1 MTSKPTDGNEYEVRG
16 SHVRKAPSNT
26 PSQSDQSQG
35 SALAGGTPAPA
46 ANTFDLGDEVLIRKK
61 RRTHA
66 KRNRRLKI
74 AACVVIALAVVVGG
88 AAFAV
93 YSMMKAGED
102 ALHEAS
108 KAEDIQ
114 TQEEAETYD
123 QGRTV
128 TYNGHTYKLN
138 ENMVSVVVIGYDRE
152 DPAEEGEAAG
162 QADAVMVLAMDT
174 ETGKITGIGVPRDS
188 MVSVEEWAGDAYA
201 GQSTMQLCLAF
212 AYGDGAEKSCQ
223 NVTTAVSRV
232 LYNMPMS
239 YYFAIDL
246 SGVGPLNDAI
256 GGVGLTPL
264 QTIPSTDIVEGQQT
278 ILWGSDALRYVRWRD
293 TSVFTSAL
301 DRQARQV
308 QYVKAFF
315 AKAMAQAQGNVGM
328 FVDLYNTASEYSMTN
343 LGLNEYSYLA
353 STVLGTGVGELDIT
367 TLAGED
373 QMGTK
378 YVEYILDTE
387 SVYQTVLDAY
397 YTQID

>member
-1 MTSKPTDGNEYEVRG
+1 MTSKPTDENENEVRG
-16 SHVRKAPSNT
+16 SHARKALMNAPVQNEQGRSSAFEGNASASAPS
-26 PSQSDQSQG
+26 S
-35 SALAGGTPAPA
+35 
-46 ANTFDLGDEVLIRKK
+46 FDLGGEALIRKK

-74 AACVVIALAVVVGG
+74 AACVIVALAVVIGG

-93 YSMMKAGED
+93 HSMMKAGEES
-102 ALHEAS
+102 LHEAT

-114 TQEEAETYD
+114 AQEEAETYD

-138 ENMVSVVVIGYDRE
+138 ENMVSVVIIGYDRE
-152 DPAEEGEAAG
+152 SPAEEGEAAG

-212 AYGDGAEKSCQ
+212 AYGDGAEQSCR
-223 NVTTAVSRV
+223 NVTTAVSRA
-232 LYNMPMS
+232 LYSMPMS

-264 QTIPSTDIVEGQQT
+264 QTIPNTDIVEGQQT
-278 ILWGSDALRYVRWRD
+278 ILWGNEALRYVRWRNTD
-293 TSVFTSAL
+293 VFTSAL

-328 FVDLYNTASEYSMTN
+328 FIDLYNTASEYSMTN

-353 STVLGTGVGELDIT
+353 STVLGTGVSDLEIT

-373 QMGTK
+373 QMGTR

-387 SVYQTVLDAY
+387 SVYQTVLDVY

>member
-1 MTSKPTDGNEYEVRG
+1 MTNQPTNENKPRG
-16 SHVRKAPSNT
+16 SHARSAAPESSVPASDFATEQKKT
-26 PSQSDQSQG
+26 PDG
-35 SALAGGTPAPA
+35 S
-46 ANTFDLGDEVLIRKK
+46 FDLGGEVLIRKK

-74 AACVVIALAVVVGG
+74 AACVVVALAVVMGG

-93 YSMMKAGED
+93 HSMLKAGEE

-108 KAEDIQ
+108 QAEDIQ
-114 TQEEAETYD
+114 TQDTAETYD
-123 QGRTV
+123 QGHTV

-152 DPAEEGEAAG
+152 TPAEGNEAAG

-174 ETGKITGIGVPRDS
+174 ETGKISGIGVPRDS
-188 MVSVEEWAGDAYA
+188 MVDTELWAGSVYA
-201 GQSTMQLCLAF
+201 GQSKMQLCLAF
-212 AYGDGAEKSCQ
+212 AYGDGGEKSCQ
-223 NVTTAVSRV
+223 NVTTAVSRA
-232 LYNMPMS
+232 LYNMPMT

-264 QTIPSTDIVEGQQT
+264 QTIPDTDIVEGQQT
-278 ILWGSDALRYVRWRD
+278 ILRGDEALRYVRWRD
-293 TSVFTSAL
+293 TSVFTSSL

-315 AKAMAQAQGNVGM
+315 AKAVAQAQGNVGM
-328 FVDLYNTASEYSMTN
+328 FVDLYNTASEYSITN

-353 STVLGTGVGELDIT
+353 SSVLGTGVSDLSVT
-367 TLAGED
+367 TLGGED
-373 QMGTK
+373 QMGDV

-387 SVYQTVLDAY
+387 SVYQTVLDVY